1 MGMILVTG
9 GAGYVGSHFVRY
21 FSERNKE
28 AGIVVIDDLRRGH
41 KESLPTKTN
50 IFFEECP
57 IGDSDRIDR
66 ILAKYPIEAVVHFAA
81 SAYVGE
87 SQLEPFRYFQNN
99 VMQSLS
105 LFECLEKRKIRKLV
119 FSSTCA
125 TYGNPLYLPID
136 EEHSQKPTNV
146 YGTTKLMI
154 EEALKSLVDSSGWSS
169 VFLRYFNAAG
179 ASLDGSIGESHDP
192 ETHLIPNILSAAAG
206 LEETIL
212 INGTDFETRDGTCVR
227 DYVHV
232 DDLARAHVNALSLLE
247 KQAQPGV
254 TAINLGS
261 AIGATILEVIELC
274 EQVTKRS
281 IAKKFGPRRPGDP
294 PALVANATKAKTLL
308 GWQPDISLRDTIE
321 SAWRWQEKRTY

>member
-1 MGMILVTG
+1 MILVTG

-21 FSERNKE
+21 FSERDRE
-28 AGIVVIDDLRRGH
+28 TGIVVIDDLTRGH
-41 KESLPTKTN
+41 RESVAENAN
-50 IFFEECP
+50 IFFEESQ
-57 IGDSDRIDR
+57 IGDSARIDR

-87 SQLEPFRYFQNN
+87 SQLQPFHYFQNN
-99 VMQSLS
+99 VAQSLRF
-105 LFECLEKRKIRKLV
+105 FECLEKRKIRKVV

-125 TYGNPLYLPID
+125 TYGNPLYQLID
-136 EEHSQKPTNV
+136 EDHPQKPTNI
-146 YGTTKLMI
+146 YGTTKLMM
-154 EEALKSLVDSSGWSS
+154 EEALRSLSNSCGWST

-179 ASLDGSIGESHDP
+179 ASMDGSIGESHDP

-212 INGTDFETRDGTCVR
+212 INGTDYETPDGTCVR

-232 DDLARAHVNALSLLE
+232 DDLARAHISALSLLE
-247 KQAQPGV
+247 KQAQPGC
-254 TAINLGS
+254 TAVNLGT
-261 AIGATILEVIELC
+261 AVGATILEVIDLC

-294 PALVANATKAKTLL
+294 PALVANAAKAKTLL

-321 SAWRWQEKRTY
+321 SAWKWQEKRRY